1 MKLKFKFAVIV
12 LLLLCAQNMFSQTK
26 TISGTVTDDAG
37 MPMPGVS
44 VMVEGTNNGVQTDFD
59 GNYNI
64 NEVSPSDKL
73 IFSYV
78 GMNSQSILVGEQTS
92 ISVTLEYF
100 KK

>member
-44 VMVEGTNNGVQTDFD
+44 VMVQ
-59 GNYNI
+59 Y
-64 NEVSPSDKL
+64 
-73 IFSYV
+73 
-78 GMNSQSILVGEQTS
+78 
-92 ISVTLEYF
+92 
-100 KK
+100 